1 MLDVH
6 AEPGIHMGWCKQP
19 VAAGKGTGDRLF
31 DIKPGDAAGSVLW
44 YRMDSDDPAVM
55 MPELGRSIAHS
66 EGVRL
71 IAQWIDAQQGKCD

>member
-1 MLDVH
+1 MLD
-6 AEPGIHMGWCKQP
+6 ATAAPGIHMGWCKQP

-55 MPELGRSIAHS
+55 MPELGRSTAHR

-71 IAQWIDAQQGKCD
+71 IGEWIDAQQGKCD